1 LEARFNRSSRA
12 GVVVQSTVAH
22 FHTGD
27 RVVAMSNQQ
36 ASGIGTWADLVAL
49 PAVLLAPA
57 PTRAALTQAATLPLA
72 GLTALQA
79 LTAMKLQRAGVEGGP
94 LLGAGGRYVSIT
106 DDPLPDIPGARG
118 VQVREAHRR
127 FEAGG
132 LLGKVV
138 LVF

>member
-1 LEARFNRSSRA
+1 MKLQPTSR
-12 GVVVQSTVAH
+12 V
-22 FHTGD
+22 
-27 RVVAMSNQQ
+27 
-36 ASGIGTWADLVAL
+36 LVAGAAG
-49 PAVLLAPA
+49 AVGALFVQLAAHAGATVDGLVSRPGHVE
-57 PTRAALTQAATLPLA
+57 PVRKLGAALVTHDPAHLPRGTYRAVFDTA
-72 GLTALQA
+72 G
-79 LTAMKLQRAGVEGGP
+79 LQRAGVEAGP

-106 DDPLPDIPGARG
+106 DDPLPNIPEARG